1 MPRRR
6 IAQRLVETL
15 LPAVLVA
22 SGVVHSALARGDLLP
37 DKDSCVLKIGPEII
51 YFAGYQPGAAQQK
64 KFCEDAPQSGE
75 TIFVFDY
82 AAPEL
87 REMKAGFRILLPSEA
102 SEDEPSSESA
112 TVAALPPQIYPK
124 GTFSFA
130 HVFAQPGDFV
140 GVVTIDGAAG
150 EHWTARFPFSVGKR
164 RFEIS
169 PYYLIGAAGLL
180 AFFLFVSSRSKPAGA
195 RR

>member
-1 MPRRR
+1 MSPRHL
-6 IAQRLVETL
+6 AQTL
-15 LPAVLVA
+15 ASAVLIAWGVA
-22 SGVVHSALARGDLLP
+22 NSALARGDLLP

-51 YFAGYQPGAAQQK
+51 YFTGYQPGAAQQK
-64 KFCEDAPQSGE
+64 KFCEDAPRLGE

-87 REMKAGFRILLPSEA
+87 REMKAGFRILRQSDD
-102 SEDEPSSESA
+102 SEDASSMEA
-112 TVAALPPQIYPK
+112 AVAASLPAQIYPK

-130 HVFAQPGDFV
+130 HVFAQPGDFI

-169 PYYLIGAAGLL
+169 PYYLIAAAGLL
-180 AFFLFVSSRSKPAGA
+180 ALLLFVSSRSQPARA

>member
-1 MPRRR
+1 MSSRR
-6 IAQRLVETL
+6 ISQSLSLAAL
-15 LPAVLVA
+15 LAV
-22 SGVVHSALARGDLLP
+22 SAAPIAAARGDLLP
-37 DKDSCVLKIGPEII
+37 DKDSCVLKIGPELM
-51 YFAGYQPGAAQQK
+51 YFAGYQPGDAQQR
-64 KFCEDAPQSGE
+64 KFCEDAPKLGE

-87 REMKAGFRILLPSEA
+87 REMKAGFRILRQTDDG
-102 SEDEPSSESA
+102 DEPIDIEAA
-112 TVAALPPQIYPK
+112 TTAALAPQVYPK

-130 HVFAQPGDFV
+130 HVFDQPGDFV
-140 GVVTIDGAAG
+140 GVVTIDGSAG

-164 RFEIS
+164 KFEIS

-180 AFFLFVSSRSKPAGA
+180 ALFLFISNRTQPRDK

>member
-1 MPRRR
+1 MASRR
-6 IAQRLVETL
+6 ISKSFL
-15 LPAVLVA
+15 L
-22 SGVVHSALARGDLLP
+22 ALLLAATAAPTVSARGDLVP

-51 YFAGYQPGAAQQK
+51 YFAGYQPGDAQQR
-64 KFCEDAPQSGE
+64 KFCEDVPRLGE

-82 AAPEL
+82 PAPEL
-87 REMKAGFRILLPSEA
+87 REMKAGFRILRSTDDGPDPSDLDAATTA
-102 SEDEPSSESA
+102 SLA
-112 TVAALPPQIYPK
+112 PQIYPK

-130 HVFAQPGDFV
+130 HVFTQPGDFV
-140 GVVTIDGAAG
+140 GLVTVDGAAG

-169 PYYLIGAAGLL
+169 PYYLIAAAGVL
-180 AFFLFVSSRSKPAGA
+180 AILLFVSSRLQAARA

>member
-1 MPRRR
+1 MSRRR
-6 IAQRLVETL
+6 IAQLL
-15 LPAVLVA
+15 LPAALVA
-22 SGVVHSALARGDLLP
+22 MSAAHSALARGDLLP

-87 REMKAGFRILLPSEA
+87 REMKAGFRILLPSENSENA
-102 SEDEPSSESA
+102 SSMETA
-112 TVAALPPQIYPK
+112 TVASLPPQIYPK

-130 HVFAQPGDFV
+130 HVFAQPGDFI

-169 PYYLIGAAGLL
+169 PYYLIAVAGLL
-180 AFFLFVSSRSKPAGA
+180 AAFLFVSSRSKPAGS

>member
-1 MPRRR
+1 MSSRR
-6 IAQRLVETL
+6 ISKSFL
-15 LPAVLVA
+15 L
-22 SGVVHSALARGDLLP
+22 ALLLAATAAPTVSARGDLVP

-51 YFAGYQPGAAQQK
+51 YFAGYQPGDAQQR
-64 KFCEDAPQSGE
+64 KFCEDAPRLGE

-87 REMKAGFRILLPSEA
+87 REMKAGFRILRSTEDGLDPSDLDAATAA
-102 SEDEPSSESA
+102 SLA
-112 TVAALPPQIYPK
+112 PQIYPK

-130 HVFAQPGDFV
+130 HVFTQPGDFV
-140 GVVTIDGAAG
+140 GLVTVDGAAG

-164 RFEIS
+164 RFEIN
-169 PYYLIGAAGLL
+169 PYYLIAAAGIL
-180 AFFLFVSSRSKPAGA
+180 AILLFVSSRLQAAPA

>member
-1 MPRRR
+1 MSCRR
-6 IAQRLVETL
+6 IAQSL
-15 LPAVLVA
+15 LPAALVA
-22 SGVVHSALARGDLLP
+22 MSAAHSALARGDLLP

-64 KFCEDAPQSGE
+64 KFCEDAPQLGE

-87 REMKAGFRILLPSEA
+87 REMKAGFRILLQSDD
-102 SEDEPSSESA
+102 SEDASSLETA
-112 TVAALPPQIYPK
+112 TAAALPPQIYPK

-130 HVFAQPGDFV
+130 HVFTQPGDFI
-140 GVVTIDGAAG
+140 GVVTVDGAAG

-164 RFEIS
+164 RLEIS
-169 PYYLIGAAGLL
+169 PYYLIAAAGLL
-180 AFFLFVSSRSKPAGA
+180 ALLLFVSSRLQPNDA

>member
-1 MPRRR
+1 MSSRCLSQSLLLASL
-6 IAQRLVETL
+6 IA
-15 LPAVLVA
+15 A
-22 SGVVHSALARGDLLP
+22 SAAPTASARGDLVP
-37 DKDSCVLKIGPEII
+37 DKDSCVLKIGPELM
-51 YFAGYQPGAAQQK
+51 YFAGYQPGDAQQR
-64 KFCEDAPQSGE
+64 KFCEDAPRLGE

-87 REMKAGFRILLPSEA
+87 REMKAGFRILRQTDDGEDPIVTEA
-102 SEDEPSSESA
+102 
-112 TVAALPPQIYPK
+112 TTAAFLAPQIYPK

-130 HVFAQPGDFV
+130 HVFAEPGDFV
-140 GVVTIDGAAG
+140 GVVTVDGSAG

-169 PYYLIGAAGLL
+169 PYYLIAAAGLL
-180 AFFLFVSSRSKPAGA
+180 ALLLFVSGRKQPTRA